1 MFHFIPT
8 CTWCLFVF
16 SLGLDSQHA
25 EKDVATSFLKLLL
38 QKVKR
43 EKFPSCTK
51 RLWILMGNIM
61 WVWVNMDCWFLK
73 KMFCLIHQWP
83 LQWERN
89 DSPVESVADTLSIFQ
104 TNPNMHP
111 NKVACLEQTS
121 PKFLRPPRVHF
132 DPVHVEWMVSRSYD
146 LGNPCISMWYIRTY
160 SYTYYIIPPI
170 WKKSEY
176 PKQHITSRSLD
187 EGRYTDIYIWAIY
200 NIILFMLLK
209 GSINPLAIQ
218 LYPEAGQY
226 GSQSVGESGRWGAS
240 RFFPLGIWGW
250 SIHQLFGV
258 PRVPGFW
265 PITWNRDQPWSTNV
279 NLDSV
284 VWWDGNTSSCLKAIL
299 PNITKYIQILGKQ
312 KT

>member
-1 MFHFIPT
+1 
-8 CTWCLFVF
+8 
-16 SLGLDSQHA
+16 
-25 EKDVATSFLKLLL
+25 
-38 QKVKR
+38 
-43 EKFPSCTK
+43 
-51 RLWILMGNIM
+51 
-61 WVWVNMDCWFLK
+61 
-73 KMFCLIHQWP
+73 
-83 LQWERN
+83 
-89 DSPVESVADTLSIFQ
+89 VESVADTLSIFQ

-265 PITWNRDQPWSTNV
+265 PITIYDDLPSKNEDFPELRWITRGYKLLWSVMGWVWLMMVIRIKLDLVDCRVGWINHDDLSDRFGWIIMRMWPHWN
-279 NLDSV
+279 
-284 VWWDGNTSSCLKAIL
+284 DGL
-299 PNITKYIQILGKQ
+299 
-312 KT
+312 